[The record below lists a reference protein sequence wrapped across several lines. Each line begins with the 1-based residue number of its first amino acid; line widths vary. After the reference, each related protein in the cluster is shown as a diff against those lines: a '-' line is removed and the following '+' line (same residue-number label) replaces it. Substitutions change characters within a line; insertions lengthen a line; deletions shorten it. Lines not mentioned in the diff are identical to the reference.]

1 MLRRF
6 LFDENFNH
14 RIVHGLQLRLP
25 HLDFVIAQ
33 EMELKGAED
42 PELLEWAA
50 TQNRGIVVTHDV
62 DTLLKF
68 AYERIVDGR
77 LMPGVIAVSQNV
89 HIGQAIDDLVT
100 AIECSEASELE
111 NSVLHLPF

>member
-1 MLRRF
+1 MLRRL

-25 HLDFVIAQ
+25 DLDFVIAQ
-33 EMELKGAED
+33 EIELKGAKD

-50 TQNRGIVVTHDV
+50 TENRIVVTHDV

-68 AYERIVDGR
+68 AYERIVDGQ
-77 LMPGVIAVSQNV
+77 LMPGVIAVPQNLP
-89 HIGQAIDDLVT
+89 IGQAIDDLVT
-100 AIECSEASELE
+100 AIECSDASDLE
-111 NSVLHLPF
+111 NSILHLPL

>member
-1 MLRRF
+1 MLRRL

-14 RIVHGLQLRLP
+14 RIVHGLRLRLP
-25 HLDFVIAQ
+25 DLDFVIAQ
-33 EMELKGAED
+33 EIELKGAKD

-50 TQNRGIVVTHDV
+50 AENRIVVTHDV

-68 AYERIVDGR
+68 AYERIVGGQ
-77 LMPGVIAVSQNV
+77 LMPGVIAVPQTLA
-89 HIGQAIDDLVT
+89 IGQAIDDLVT

-111 NSVLHLPF
+111 NSVLHLPL

>member
-1 MLRRF
+1 MLRRL

-25 HLDFVIAQ
+25 DLDFVIAQ
-33 EMELKGAED
+33 EIELKGAKD

-50 TQNRGIVVTHDV
+50 TENRIVVTHDV

-68 AYERIVDGR
+68 AYERIVGGQ
-77 LMPGVIAVSQNV
+77 LMPGRAT
-89 HIGQAIDDLVT
+89 DPPDR
-100 AIECSEASELE
+100 ASDRRSG
-111 NSVLHLPF
+111 NRHRVLRRKRFG

>member
-25 HLDFVIAQ
+25 DLDFVIAQ
-33 EMELKGAED
+33 EIELKGVKD

-50 TQNRGIVVTHDV
+50 TQNRIVVTHDV
-62 DTLLKF
+62 DTLLMF
-68 AYERIVDGR
+68 AYERVVDGK
-77 LMPGVIAVSQNV
+77 LMPGVIAVSQNL
-89 HIGQAIDDLVT
+89 HIGQAIEDLVT

>member
-1 MLRRF
+1 MLRRL

-25 HLDFVIAQ
+25 DLDFVIAQ
-33 EMELKGAED
+33 EIELKGAKD

-50 TQNRGIVVTHDV
+50 SENRIVVTHDV

-68 AYERIVDGR
+68 AYERIVGGQ
-77 LMPGVIAVSQNV
+77 LMPGVIAVPQNL
-89 HIGQAIDDLVT
+89 HIGQAIEDLVT

-111 NSVLHLPF
+111 NSVLHLPL